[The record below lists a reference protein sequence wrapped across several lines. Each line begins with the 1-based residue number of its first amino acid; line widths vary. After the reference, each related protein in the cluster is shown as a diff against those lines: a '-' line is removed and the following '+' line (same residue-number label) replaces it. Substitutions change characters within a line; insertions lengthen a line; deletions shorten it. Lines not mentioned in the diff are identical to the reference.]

1 MELDQLFFKKVYD
14 LVARLRAKPVDHAL
28 EARTAKLVDLKDR
41 LTHLARILTGQ
52 AIEIMTAEAE
62 GGYTGRTFF
71 LPASYN
77 KAPSLEENIDY
88 YVFRTCYLATQKEL
102 NFNWQDNQEHSLEH
116 SREKAIE
123 SSDKVL
129 NKLFIDLPGV
139 ERIFD
144 KLQKYEDPD
153 SAYLWGKWFITDPSK
168 GLVKKE
174 AIQKADVISDDLDDL
189 SPSSE
194 LEAPA
199 KEMVNVTDVD
209 QKAKQDYTLQ
219 HHFEKVDTID
229 DYDGVWRDTDGSDEL
244 DEHEEALDELSLQN
258 TVRVD
263 DPVHTMYRSEHLR
276 NAFIPIV
283 GEAKTDAF
291 FIHYDEWDTAKK
303 QYQKNYCKVFPA
315 EANKIDEKY
324 LIGTITDNALLIRQL
339 RKKMARVI
347 SEREQSRRQYYGDEI
362 DLDMVVENYA
372 ELQAGKSPSE
382 RVYIQQQKK
391 QRDISILLLMDL
403 SLSTDAYTN
412 EGRIL
417 DIEKQA
423 VICFA
428 EVLEE
433 FYSRFQIDGFSSRT
447 RNNCDYVNVKKFD
460 ESWAKAKT
468 KVGGLEPAGY
478 TRIGPAL
485 RHATA
490 QLAKEKSRKRWI
502 ILLSDGKPNDY
513 DRYEGIYGV
522 EDIRKAVLEAREQ
535 EIYIFT
541 LAIEKSAKHYLP
553 RMFGQSQFR
562 ILAHASHLPEA
573 LGEFYLRI
581 SN

>member
-1 MELDQLFFKKVYD
+1 MELDQIVFKKIYD
-14 LVARLRAKPVDHAL
+14 LVARLRAKPIDHAL
-28 EARTAKLVDLKDR
+28 EARTVKLIDLKDR
-41 LTHLARILTGQ
+41 LTHLARILTGE

-62 GGYTGRTFF
+62 GGYTGSVFF
-71 LPASYN
+71 LPASYAN
-77 KAPSLEENIDY
+77 ADSLEANTNY
-88 YVFRTCYLATQKEL
+88 YIFRTCYLAMQKEL
-102 NFNWQDNQEHSLEH
+102 NLNWQDNLEHSLEQA
-116 SREKAIE
+116 REKAIE
-123 SSDKVL
+123 SSEQVL
-129 NKLFIDLPGV
+129 NKVFTELPGL
-139 ERIFD
+139 ESIFEN
-144 KLQKYEDPD
+144 LRKYEDPD
-153 SAYLWGKWFITDPSK
+153 SAYLWGKWMITDPSK
-168 GLVKKE
+168 GLIKKE
-174 AIQKADVISDDLDDL
+174 AIQSADVISDELDEL
-189 SPSSE
+189 SPTSE

-209 QKAKQDYTLQ
+209 NKTMQDYTLQ
-219 HHFEKVDTID
+219 HHFEKVDTLD
-229 DYDGVWRDTDGSDEL
+229 DYDGIWRDTDGGDEF
-244 DEHEEALDELSLQN
+244 DDHEEALQELNLQN

-291 FIHYDEWDTAKK
+291 FISYDEWNTAKK
-303 QYQKNYCKVFPA
+303 CYQKDYCKVFPA
-315 EANKIDEKY
+315 PANKIDADYVNTVLKNN
-324 LIGTITDNALLIRQL
+324 GLLIRQL
-339 RKKMARVI
+339 RKKMARVQ
-347 SEREQSRRQYYGDEI
+347 SEREQIRRQYDGDEI
-362 DLDMVVENYA
+362 DLDMLVENYA
-372 ELQAGKSPSE
+372 ELHAGKSPSE
-382 RVYIQQQKK
+382 RVYIQQKKK
-391 QRDISILLLMDL
+391 QQDISILLLLDL
-403 SLSTDAYTN
+403 SLSTDAFTAD
-412 EGRIL
+412 GRIL
-417 DIEKQA
+417 DIEKEA
-423 VICFA
+423 VIGFS

-460 ESWAKAKT
+460 ETWAKAKN

-490 QLAKEKSRKRWI
+490 ELAKEKSRKRWI

-513 DRYEGIYGV
+513 DRYEGIYGI

-535 EIYIFT
+535 EIYVFT

-562 ILAHASHLPEA
+562 ILPHASHLPEA